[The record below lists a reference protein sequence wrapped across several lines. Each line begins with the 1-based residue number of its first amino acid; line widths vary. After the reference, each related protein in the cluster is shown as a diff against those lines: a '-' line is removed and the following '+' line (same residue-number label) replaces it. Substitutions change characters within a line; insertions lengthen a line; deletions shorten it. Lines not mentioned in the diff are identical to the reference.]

1 MKPALDDIF
10 LPYGWTA
17 AVFREDRIKF
27 RREEDRLTLVAEP
40 TEESP
45 AMPELC
51 TSQLWEIR
59 CEQRAGEAKSGM
71 RLGCVVT
78 MNTAVETLLTYMQQ
92 INGIVDSEGGIS
104 VGRVME
110 LLDTDTPTADHDGWG
125 RAPSN
130 RLDPQPPL

>member
-10 LPYGWTA
+10 LPYGWA
-17 AVFREDRIKF
+17 AAAFREDRIEF

-45 AMPELC
+45 VMPELC
-51 TSQLWEIR
+51 ASQLWGIR

-71 RLGCVVT
+71 RLGCVAT
-78 MNTAVETLLTYMQQ
+78 MDTAVETLLTYMQQ
-92 INGIVDSEGGIS
+92 INGIADSEGGIS

-110 LLDTDTPTADHDGWG
+110 LLDTDTPTADPDGWG
-125 RAPSN
+125 RTPSN
-130 RLDPQPPL
+130 QIDTQPPL